1 MSSES
6 FIINDIDYFT
16 NYSRRII
23 FDSYGQKSEESSD
36 ADEKELIDVSTINSL
51 SQKDQEE
58 LDKILS
64 YDEALNI
71 VKSIAKVQTHKITK
85 QKRYIITDDSYMEIL
100 QSLGDRMTSNILN
113 GLVNRG
119 IVDTA
124 YDSDIDD
131 FVFWVKD
138 KDNNK

>member
-1 MSSES
+1 MSNES
-6 FIINDIDYFT
+6 FVIKDIDYFT

-23 FDSYGQKSEESSD
+23 FDSYDQNSD
-36 ADEKELIDVSTINSL
+36 NVKTDLIDHAIDNL
-51 SQKDQEE
+51 SKKDKEE

-64 YDEALNI
+64 YEEALNI
-71 VKSIAKVQTHKITK
+71 VKSIAKIQTHKITK
-85 QKRYIITDDSYMEIL
+85 EKRYVITDDSYMEIL
-100 QSLGDRMTSNILN
+100 QCLGDRMTSNILN

-119 IVDTA
+119 IIDTA

-138 KDNNK
+138 KDNNN

>member
-1 MSSES
+1 MSDES
-6 FIINDIDYFT
+6 FVINDIDYFT

-23 FDSYGQKSEESSD
+23 FDSYGQKSEENSD
-36 ADEKELIDVSTINSL
+36 TAETDLIDHAIDNL
-51 SQKDQEE
+51 SQKDKEE
-58 LDKILS
+58 LDRILS
-64 YDEALNI
+64 YEEALNI
-71 VKSIAKVQTHKITK
+71 VKSIAKVQTHKTTK
-85 QKRYIITDDSYMEIL
+85 EKRYVITDVTYMEIL

-113 GLVNRG
+113 GLVNKG

>member
-1 MSSES
+1 MSNES
-6 FIINDIDYFT
+6 FVIKDIDYFT

-23 FDSYGQKSEESSD
+23 FDSYGQKSEENSD
-36 ADEKELIDVSTINSL
+36 TVKTDLIDNAIDNL
-51 SQKDQEE
+51 SQKDKEE

-64 YDEALNI
+64 YEEALNI
-71 VKSIAKVQTHKITK
+71 VKSIAKVQTHKTTK
-85 QKRYIITDDSYMEIL
+85 EKRYVITDESYMEIL

>member
-1 MSSES
+1 MSNES
-6 FIINDIDYFT
+6 FVINDIDYFT

-23 FDSYGQKSEESSD
+23 FDSYGKKSEENLD
-36 ADEKELIDVSTINSL
+36 TDTTELVDYAVDNL
-51 SQKDQEE
+51 SKKDKEE

-64 YDEALNI
+64 YEEALNI

-85 QKRYIITDDSYMEIL
+85 QKRYVITDDSYMEIL

>member
-1 MSSES
+1 MSDES
-6 FIINDIDYFT
+6 FVIKDIDYFT
-16 NYSRRII
+16 NYSRRIV
-23 FDSYGQKSEESSD
+23 FDSYGQKSEENSD
-36 ADEKELIDVSTINSL
+36 TDKTDLIDSAIDDL
-51 SQKDQEE
+51 SKKDKEE

-64 YDEALNI
+64 YEEAFNI
-71 VKSIAKVQTHKITK
+71 VKSIAKVQTHKTTK
-85 QKRYIITDDSYMEIL
+85 EKRYVITEDSYMEIL
-100 QSLGDRMTSNILN
+100 QCLGDRMTSNILN

>member
-1 MSSES
+1 MSNES
-6 FIINDIDYFT
+6 FVINDIDYFT

-23 FDSYGQKSEESSD
+23 FDSYGQKSEENSD
-36 ADEKELIDVSTINSL
+36 TSETDLIDHAIDNL
-51 SQKDQEE
+51 SQKDKEE
-58 LDKILS
+58 LDRILS
-64 YDEALNI
+64 YEEALNI
-71 VKSIAKVQTHKITK
+71 VKSIAKVQTHKTTK
-85 QKRYIITDDSYMEIL
+85 EKRYVITDVTYMEIL

-113 GLVNRG
+113 GLVNKG

>member
-1 MSSES
+1 MSNES
-6 FIINDIDYFT
+6 FVIKDIDYFT

-23 FDSYGQKSEESSD
+23 FDSYGQKSEENSD
-36 ADEKELIDVSTINSL
+36 TVKTDLIDNAIDNL
-51 SQKDQEE
+51 SQKDKEE

-64 YDEALNI
+64 YEEALNI
-71 VKSIAKVQTHKITK
+71 VKSIAKVQTHKTTK
-85 QKRYIITDDSYMEIL
+85 EKRYVITDESYMEIL

-113 GLVNRG
+113 GLVNKG

>member
-1 MSSES
+1 MSNES
-6 FIINDIDYFT
+6 FAISDIDYFT

-23 FDSYGQKSEESSD
+23 FDSYGQKSEENSD
-36 ADEKELIDVSTINSL
+36 ITETDL
-51 SQKDQEE
+51 SQKDKEE
-58 LDKILS
+58 LDKTLS

-71 VKSIAKVQTHKITK
+71 VKSIAKVQTHKTTK
-85 QKRYIITDDSYMEIL
+85 EKRYVITDKSYMEIL

-113 GLVNRG
+113 GLVNKG

-124 YDSDIDD
+124 YDGDIDD
-131 FVFWVKD
+131 FVFWVKE

>member
-1 MSSES
+1 MSKES
-6 FIINDIDYFT
+6 FVIKDIDYFT

-23 FDSYGQKSEESSD
+23 FDSYGQKSEENSD
-36 ADEKELIDVSTINSL
+36 TDKTDLIDSAIDDL
-51 SQKDQEE
+51 SKKDKEE

-64 YDEALNI
+64 YEEALNI
-71 VKSIAKVQTHKITK
+71 IKSIAKVQTHKTTK
-85 QKRYIITDDSYMEIL
+85 EKRYVITDDSYMKIL

-113 GLVNRG
+113 GLVNKG

-138 KDNNK
+138 KDNN

>member
-1 MSSES
+1 MSNEH
-6 FIINDIDYFT
+6 FIIKDIDYFT
-16 NYSRRII
+16 NYSRKLV
-23 FDSYGQKSEESSD
+23 FDSYEQKSEENSD
-36 ADEKELIDVSTINSL
+36 TDKTDLIDSAIDDL
-51 SQKDQEE
+51 SKKDKEE

-64 YDEALNI
+64 YEEALNI
-71 VKSIAKVQTHKITK
+71 IKSIAKVQTHKTTK
-85 QKRYIITDDSYMEIL
+85 EKRYVITDDSYMKIL

-113 GLVNRG
+113 GLVNKG

-138 KDNNK
+138 KDNN

>member
-1 MSSES
+1 MSNES
-6 FIINDIDYFT
+6 FVIKDIDYFT

-23 FDSYGQKSEESSD
+23 FDSYGQKSEENSD
-36 ADEKELIDVSTINSL
+36 TVKTDLIDHAIDNL
-51 SQKDQEE
+51 SQKDKEE

-64 YDEALNI
+64 YEEALNI
-71 VKSIAKVQTHKITK
+71 VKSIAKVQTHKTTK
-85 QKRYIITDDSYMEIL
+85 EKRYVITDESYMEIL

>member
-1 MSSES
+1 MSNES
-6 FIINDIDYFT
+6 FAISDIDYFT

-23 FDSYGQKSEESSD
+23 FDSYGQKSEENSD
-36 ADEKELIDVSTINSL
+36 ITETDLIDHAINNL
-51 SQKDQEE
+51 SQKDKEE

-64 YDEALNI
+64 YEEALNI
-71 VKSIAKVQTHKITK
+71 VKSIAKVQTHKTTK
-85 QKRYIITDDSYMEIL
+85 EKRYVITDESYMEIL

-113 GLVNRG
+113 GLVNKG

-124 YDSDIDD
+124 YDGDIDD
-131 FVFWVKD
+131 FVFWVKE